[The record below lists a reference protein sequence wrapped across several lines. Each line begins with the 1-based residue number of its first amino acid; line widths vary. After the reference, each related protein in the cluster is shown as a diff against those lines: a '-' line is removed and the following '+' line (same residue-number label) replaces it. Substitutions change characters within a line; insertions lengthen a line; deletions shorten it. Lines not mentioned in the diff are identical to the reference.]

1 MPKDTREPWEIEK
14 DRILEEARE
23 AARRAAERA
32 KSRTNT
38 QEDTKEKI
46 KPEEPDDRGLIFRL
60 KQKSKDEI
68 EKLEKKRR

>member
-14 DRILEEARE
+14 DRILEEAR
-23 AARRAAERA
+23 RAAERA
-32 KSRTNT
+32 KRRTNT

-68 EKLEKKRR
+68 EKIEKKRR